1 MHSWED
7 FVFGTKPSGAIA
19 RSPEGAVSI
28 AISKTRVTL
37 VHKKSLTRIPIVV
50 VILLYWAARTRSEVT
65 EASAG
70 TRALGPLPFQLILPR
85 EHLLED
91 WYGTRRWLEDHG
103 ITPTL
108 TFVTD
113 SLGNPSGGNEQG
125 FTTANN
131 VGLDLN
137 FDFEKMCGF
146 GGASLLVSM
155 SYRFGGSLSA
165 NYIHNVFTVQQAFGG
180 ETFHLINVAYLQK
193 LFDDRVELRIGRIA
207 TGDDFLVS
215 PYNYV
220 FVQNGFDGNPVSI
233 FFNSPG
239 MTAYPNDTWGALVKV
254 RPTARTYIM
263 GGVYNGDPSIRT
275 NDHHGADFSMD
286 GPAFAIGEIA
296 YQPNS
301 LPGDRGLIGNYK
313 AGFWYDNS
321 LYSDFNTGADN
332 RGNWGF
338 YTLFDQVLVRFGEPP
353 SHRGFGGAGSF
364 LTSPDPSISQI
375 PYFFIAAL
383 VTRGIFVSRP
393 RDIIGFGVVYGHFS
407 DDLQDSQRQAQQLD
421 PTVGVQSHETVLEL
435 TYRLALLKS
444 ALYFQPDLQYV
455 FRPGG
460 TGRISDALVL
470 GAQVAVNF

>member
-1 MHSWED
+1 VHKE
-7 FVFGTKPSGAIA
+7 FRV
-19 RSPEGAVSI
+19 RVSI
-28 AISKTRVTL
+28 VI
-37 VHKKSLTRIPIVV
+37 
-50 VILLYWAARTRSEVT
+50 VILCCSAAVVRSRDTT

-70 TRALGPLPFQLILPR
+70 TRSLAPLPFQLMLPR
-85 EHLLED
+85 EHLLGD
-91 WYGTRRWLEDHG
+91 WYGTRTWLEDRG
-103 ITPTL
+103 IVPTL

-113 SLGNPSGGNEQG
+113 SLGNPSGGKDQG

-137 FDFEKMCGF
+137 FDLEKLCGF
-146 GGASLLVSM
+146 EGASFLLSM

-165 NYIHNVFTVQQAFGG
+165 NYIHNVFTVQQVFGG
-180 ETFHLINVAYLQK
+180 ETFHLINIAYQQK
-193 LFDDRVELRIGRIA
+193 LFDDRVELRLGRIG

-220 FVQNGFDGNPVSI
+220 FVQNGFDGNPVGI

-263 GGVYNGDPSIRT
+263 GGVYNGDPSIRA
-275 NDHHGADFSMD
+275 NDKHGVDFSMD
-286 GPAFAIGEIA
+286 GPLFAVGEIA

-321 LYSDFNTGADN
+321 LYTDFNTGAVN

-338 YTLFDQVLVRFGEPP
+338 YGMFDQVLVRFGEPA
-353 SHRGFGGAGSF
+353 SHRGFGVAGSF
-364 LTSPDPSISQI
+364 LASPDQSISQM
-375 PYFFIAAL
+375 PYFFTAAL
-383 VTRGIFVSRP
+383 VTRGIFISRP
-393 RDIIGFGVVYGHFS
+393 RDIIGLGVVYGHFS
-407 DDLQDSQRQAQQLD
+407 NDLQNFLQRAQQLN
-421 PTVGVQSHETVLEL
+421 PTVGVQSHETVVEL

-444 ALYFQPDLQYV
+444 ALYIQPDLQYV

>member
-1 MHSWED
+1 MHKE
-7 FVFGTKPSGAIA
+7 FRV
-19 RSPEGAVSI
+19 RVSI
-28 AISKTRVTL
+28 VI
-37 VHKKSLTRIPIVV
+37 
-50 VILLYWAARTRSEVT
+50 VILCCSAVVTRSQDIT

-70 TRALGPLPFQLILPR
+70 TRDLASSPFKLVLPR
-85 EHLLED
+85 EHLLGD
-91 WYGTRRWLEDHG
+91 WYGTRTWLENQG
-103 ITPTL
+103 IVPTL

-113 SLGNPSGGNEQG
+113 SLGNPSGGKEQG

-137 FDFEKMCGF
+137 FDLEKLGVLE
-146 GGASLLVSM
+146 GASFLFSM

-165 NYIHNVFTVQQAFGG
+165 NYIHNVFTVQQVFGG
-180 ETFHLINVAYLQK
+180 ETFHLINLAYLQK
-193 LFDDRVELRIGRIA
+193 LLDDRLELRLGRIA

-220 FVQNGFDGNPVSI
+220 FVQNGFDGNPVGI

-263 GGVYNGDPSIRT
+263 GGVYNGDPSIRD
-275 NDHHGADFSMD
+275 NSNHGVDFSMD
-286 GPAFAIGEIA
+286 GPLFAIAEIA

-321 LYSDFNTGADN
+321 RFSDFNTGEFE

-338 YTLFDQVLVRFGEPP
+338 YTLFDQVLVRFGEQE
-353 SHRGFGGAGSF
+353 SHRGFGIAGSF
-364 LTSPDPSISQI
+364 LVSPDQSISQM
-375 PYFFIAAL
+375 PFFFTAAL
-383 VTRGIFVSRP
+383 VTRGIFPSRP
-393 RDIIGFGVVYGHFS
+393 LDVIGLGVVYGHFS
-407 DDLQDSQRQAQQLD
+407 NDLQDSQRRAQQLD
-421 PTVGVQSHETVLEL
+421 PNVGVQSQETVVEL

-444 ALYFQPDLQYV
+444 ALFFQPDLQYV

-470 GAQVAVNF
+470 GAQVGVNF

>member
-1 MHSWED
+1 MHKEFRVRVLIVIVMLCCS
-7 FVFGTKPSGAIA
+7 A
-19 RSPEGAVSI
+19 AVAHSQD
-28 AISKTRVTL
+28 TN
-37 VHKKSLTRIPIVV
+37 
-50 VILLYWAARTRSEVT
+50 

-70 TRALGPLPFQLILPR
+70 TRSLAPLPFQLVLPR
-85 EHLLED
+85 EHLLGD
-91 WYGTRRWLEDHG
+91 WYGTRTWLEDRG
-103 ITPTL
+103 IIPTL

-131 VGLDLN
+131 LGLDLN
-137 FDFEKMCGF
+137 FDLEKLCGLE
-146 GGASLLVSM
+146 GGSFLLSM

-165 NYIHNVFTVQQAFGG
+165 NYIHNVFTVQQVFGG
-180 ETFHLINVAYLQK
+180 ETFHFINMAYLQK
-193 LFDDRVELRIGRIA
+193 LFDDRVEVRLGRIA

-220 FVQNGFDGNPVSI
+220 FVQNGFDGNPVGI

-239 MTAYPNDTWGALVKV
+239 MSAYPNDTWGALVKV

-263 GGVYNGDPSIRT
+263 GGVYNGDPSIRA
-275 NDHHGADFSMD
+275 NDKHGVDFSMD
-286 GPAFAIGEIA
+286 GPVFAIGELA

-301 LPGDRGLIGNYK
+301 IPGDHGLLGNYK

-321 LYSDFNTGADN
+321 RFTNFNTGEFE

-338 YTLFDQVLVRFGEPP
+338 YTMFDQVLVRFGEQK
-353 SHRGFGGAGSF
+353 SHRGFGIAGS
-364 LTSPDPSISQI
+364 LLVSPDQPISQM
-375 PYFFIAAL
+375 PYFFTAAL
-383 VTRGIFVSRP
+383 VTRGIFPSRP
-393 RDIIGFGVVYGHFS
+393 RDIVGLGIVYGHFS
-407 DDLQDSQRQAQQLD
+407 NDLQDSQQQAQQLD
-421 PTVGVQSHETVLEL
+421 PNVGVQSHETVLEL

-444 ALYFQPDLQYV
+444 ALYLQPDLQYV

>member
-1 MHSWED
+1 M
-7 FVFGTKPSGAIA
+7 VK
-19 RSPEGAVSI
+19 AVS
-28 AISKTRVTL
+28 
-37 VHKKSLTRIPIVV
+37 RILIVMV
-50 VILLYWAARTRSEVT
+50 MLCYWADRTRSEDNT

-70 TRALGPLPFQLILPR
+70 TRSLGPLPFQLVLPR
-85 EHLLED
+85 EHLLGD
-91 WYGTRRWLEDHG
+91 WYGSRTWLEDHG

-108 TFVTD
+108 SFVTD

-131 VGLDLN
+131 VALDLN
-137 FDFEKMCGF
+137 FDLEKLCGF
-146 GGASLLVSM
+146 EGASLLVSM

-165 NYIHNVFTVQQAFGG
+165 NYIHNVFTVQQVFGG

-193 LFDDRVELRIGRIA
+193 LFDDRVELRLGRIA

-263 GGVYNGDPSIRT
+263 GGVYNGDPSIRA
-275 NDHHGADFSMD
+275 NDKHGVDFSMD
-286 GPAFAIGEIA
+286 GPVFAIGEIA

-313 AGFWYDNS
+313 AGFWYDS
-321 LYSDFNTGADN
+321 SVYTDFNTGAVS

-338 YTLFDQVLVRFGEPP
+338 YTLFDQVLVRFGEQG
-353 SHRGFGGAGSF
+353 SHRGFGIAGSF
-364 LTSPDPSISQI
+364 LTSPDQSISQM
-375 PYFFIAAL
+375 PYFFTAAL
-383 VTRGIFVSRP
+383 VTRGILRSRS
-393 RDIIGFGVVYGHFS
+393 RDIIGLGVVYGHFS
-407 DDLQDSQRQAQQLD
+407 NDLQDFQRQAQQLD
-421 PTVGVQSHETVLEL
+421 PNVGVQSHETVLEF

-444 ALYFQPDLQYV
+444 ALYVQPDLQYV
-455 FRPGG
+455 FRPSG
-460 TGRISDALVL
+460 TGRIPDALVL

>member
-1 MHSWED
+1 MHKEFRVRVSI
-7 FVFGTKPSGAIA
+7 VIVVLYCSAAVA
-19 RSPEGAVSI
+19 RSQDI
-28 AISKTRVTL
+28 N
-37 VHKKSLTRIPIVV
+37 
-50 VILLYWAARTRSEVT
+50 

-70 TRALGPLPFQLILPR
+70 TRSVGPLPFQLILPR
-85 EHLLED
+85 EHLLGD
-91 WYGTRRWLEDHG
+91 WYGTRTWLEDRG
-103 ITPTL
+103 IVPTL

-113 SLGNPSGGNEQG
+113 SLGNPSGGKEQG

-137 FDFEKMCGF
+137 FDLEKLCGF
-146 GGASLLVSM
+146 EGGSFLLSM

-165 NYIHNVFTVQQAFGG
+165 NYIHNVFTVQQVFGG
-180 ETFHLINVAYLQK
+180 ETFHLINLAYQQK
-193 LFDDRVELRIGRIA
+193 LFDDHVELRLGRLGA
-207 TGDDFLVS
+207 GDDFLVS

-220 FVQNGFDGNPVSI
+220 FVQNGFDGNPVGI

-263 GGVYNGDPSIRT
+263 GGVYNGDPSIRD
-275 NDHHGADFSMD
+275 NSDHGVDFSMD
-286 GPAFAIGEIA
+286 GPLFAIAEIA

-321 LYSDFNTGADN
+321 LFSDFNTGEFE

-338 YTLFDQVLVRFGEPP
+338 YTLFDQVLVRFGEQG
-353 SHRGFGGAGSF
+353 SHRGFGIAGSF
-364 LTSPDPSISQI
+364 LVSPDQSISQM
-375 PYFFIAAL
+375 PYFFTAAL
-383 VTRGIFVSRP
+383 VTRGIFPSRP
-393 RDIIGFGVVYGHFS
+393 VDIIGLGVVYGHFS
-407 DDLQDSQRQAQQLD
+407 NDLQNFQRRAQQLD
-421 PTVGVQSHETVLEL
+421 PNVGVQSHETVVEL

-470 GAQVAVNF
+470 GAQVGVNF

>member
-1 MHSWED
+1 MH
-7 FVFGTKPSGAIA
+7 TKSQPSIILAIVILCCWMASEA
-19 RSPEGAVSI
+19 RSQD
-28 AISKTRVTL
+28 T
-37 VHKKSLTRIPIVV
+37 
-50 VILLYWAARTRSEVT
+50 T

-70 TRALGPLPFQLILPR
+70 TRSLGPLPFQLVLPR
-85 EHLLED
+85 EHLLGD
-91 WYGTRRWLEDHG
+91 WYGARTWLEDWG
-103 ITPTL
+103 IVPTL

-113 SLGNPSGGNEQG
+113 SLGNPTGGERQG

-137 FDFEKMCGF
+137 FDLEKLCGLD
-146 GGASLLVSM
+146 GGSFLLSM

-165 NYIHNVFTVQQAFGG
+165 NYIHNVFTVQQVFGG
-180 ETFHLINVAYLQK
+180 ETFHLINIAYQQK
-193 LFDDRVELRIGRIA
+193 LFDDRVELRLGRTA

-275 NDHHGADFSMD
+275 NDKHGADFSMD
-286 GPAFAIGEIA
+286 GPVFAIGEVA

-321 LYSDFNTGADN
+321 LYADFNTGAVN
-332 RGNWGF
+332 RGNWSF
-338 YTLFDQVLVRFGEPP
+338 YGMFDQVLVRFGEPAN
-353 SHRGFGGAGSF
+353 HRGFGVAGSF
-364 LTSPDPSISQI
+364 LASPDQSISRM
-375 PYFFIAAL
+375 PYFFTAAL
-383 VTRGIFVSRP
+383 VTRGIFPARP
-393 RDIIGFGVVYGHFS
+393 RDIIGLGVVYGHFS
-407 DDLQDSQRQAQQLD
+407 NDLQDSQRQAQQLD

-435 TYRLALLKS
+435 TYRLTLLKS
-444 ALYFQPDLQYV
+444 ALYFQPDMQYV
-455 FRPGG
+455 FRPGA
-460 TGRISDALVL
+460 TGQTSDALVL

>member
-1 MHSWED
+1 MHKEFRVRVSI
-7 FVFGTKPSGAIA
+7 VIVILYCSAAVA
-19 RSPEGAVSI
+19 RSQDI
-28 AISKTRVTL
+28 D
-37 VHKKSLTRIPIVV
+37 
-50 VILLYWAARTRSEVT
+50 

-70 TRALGPLPFQLILPR
+70 TRSLGPLPFQLILPR
-85 EHLLED
+85 EHLMGD
-91 WYGTRRWLEDHG
+91 WYGTRTWLEERG
-103 ITPTL
+103 VTPAL
-108 TFVTD
+108 TFETD
-113 SLGNPSGGNEQG
+113 SLGNPSGGKEQG

-137 FDFEKMCGF
+137 LDLEKLWGLE
-146 GGASLLVSM
+146 GGSFLLSM

-165 NYIHNVFTVQQAFGG
+165 NYIHNVFTVQQVFGG
-180 ETFHLINVAYLQK
+180 ETFHLINLAYQQK
-193 LFDDRVELRIGRIA
+193 LFDDRVELRLGRIA

-220 FVQNGFDGNPVSI
+220 FVQNGFDGNPVGI

-263 GGVYNGDPSIRT
+263 GGVYNGDPSIRD
-275 NDHHGADFSMD
+275 NSNNGADFSMD
-286 GPAFAIGEIA
+286 GPVFAIAEIA

-321 LYSDFNTGADN
+321 LFSVFNTGEFE

-338 YTLFDQVLVRFGEPP
+338 YTLFDQVLVRFGEQG
-353 SHRGFGGAGSF
+353 SHRGFGIAGSF
-364 LTSPDPSISQI
+364 LVSPDQSISQM
-375 PYFFIAAL
+375 PYFFTAAL
-383 VTRGIFVSRP
+383 VTRGIFPSRP
-393 RDIIGFGVVYGHFS
+393 VDIIGLGVVYGHFS
-407 DDLQDSQRQAQQLD
+407 NDLQNFQRRAQQLD
-421 PTVGVQSHETVLEL
+421 PNVGVQSHETVVEF

-455 FRPGG
+455 FRPDG
-460 TGRISDALVL
+460 TGRIADALVL
-470 GAQVAVNF
+470 GAQVGVNF

>member
-1 MHSWED
+1 MAK
-7 FVFGTKPSGAIA
+7 T
-19 RSPEGAVSI
+19 VS
-28 AISKTRVTL
+28 
-37 VHKKSLTRIPIVV
+37 RILIVM
-50 VILLYWAARTRSEVT
+50 VIVCCWADRTRSDDNT

-70 TRALGPLPFQLILPR
+70 TRSLGPLPFQLVLPR
-85 EHLLED
+85 EHLLGD
-91 WYGTRRWLEDHG
+91 WYGSRTWLEDHG

-113 SLGNPSGGNEQG
+113 SLGNPTGGSEQG

-137 FDFEKMCGF
+137 FDLEKLRGF
-146 GGASLLVSM
+146 QGASLLVSM

-165 NYIHNVFTVQQAFGG
+165 NYIHNVFTVQQVFGG
-180 ETFHLINVAYLQK
+180 ETFHLINIAYLQK

-220 FVQNGFDGNPVSI
+220 FVQNGFDGNPVGI

-254 RPTARTYIM
+254 RPTARIYIM
-263 GGVYNGDPSIRT
+263 GGVYNGASSIRD
-275 NDHHGADFSMD
+275 NSNHGVDFSMD
-286 GPAFAIGEIA
+286 GPLFAIGEVA

-301 LPGDRGLIGNYK
+301 LPGDRGLLGNYK

-321 LYSDFNTGADN
+321 LYTDFNTGAVN

-338 YTLFDQVLVRFGEPP
+338 YEMLDQVLVRFGEPA
-353 SHRGFGGAGSF
+353 SHRGLGVAGSF
-364 LTSPDPSISQI
+364 LASPDQSISQM
-375 PYFFIAAL
+375 PYFFTAAL
-383 VTRGIFVSRP
+383 VTRGIFSSRP
-393 RDIIGFGVVYGHFS
+393 RDIVGLGVVYGHFS
-407 DDLQDSQRQAQQLD
+407 DDLQDFQRRAQQLD
-421 PTVGVQSHETVLEL
+421 PNVGVQSHETVLEL
-435 TYRLALLKS
+435 TYRLASLKS

-460 TGRISDALVL
+460 TGRIADALVL

>member
-1 MHSWED
+1 MAK
-7 FVFGTKPSGAIA
+7 T
-19 RSPEGAVSI
+19 VS
-28 AISKTRVTL
+28 RTL
-37 VHKKSLTRIPIVV
+37 ILM
-50 VILLYWAARTRSEVT
+50 VILCCWADRTRSEDNT

-70 TRALGPLPFQLILPR
+70 TRSLGPLPFQLVLPR
-85 EHLLED
+85 EHLLGD
-91 WYGTRRWLEDHG
+91 WYGSRTWLEDNG

-108 TFVTD
+108 SFVTD

-137 FDFEKMCGF
+137 FDLEQLCGF
-146 GGASLLVSM
+146 EGASLLVSM

-165 NYIHNVFTVQQAFGG
+165 NYIHNVFTVQQVFGG
-180 ETFHLINVAYLQK
+180 ETFHLINIAYLQK
-193 LFDDRVELRIGRIA
+193 LFDDRVELRLGRIG

-220 FVQNGFDGNPVSI
+220 FVQNGFDGNPVGI

-239 MTAYPNDTWGALVKV
+239 MSAYPNDPWGALVKV
-254 RPTARTYIM
+254 RPTARTNIM
-263 GGVYNGDPSIRT
+263 AGVYNGDPSIRT
-275 NDHHGADFSMD
+275 IDHHGADFSVD
-286 GPAFAIGEIA
+286 GPLFAIGEVA
-296 YQPNS
+296 YQANS
-301 LPGDRGLIGNYK
+301 LLGDRGLLGNYK

-321 LYSDFNTGADN
+321 LYTDFNTGAVN

-338 YTLFDQVLVRFGEPP
+338 YGMFDQVLVRFGEPD
-353 SHRGFGGAGSF
+353 SQRGFGVAGSF
-364 LTSPDPSISQI
+364 LASPDQSISQM
-375 PYFFIAAL
+375 PYFFTAAL
-383 VTRGIFVSRP
+383 VTRGIFPSRP
-393 RDIIGFGVVYGHFS
+393 RDIIGLGVVYGHFS
-407 DDLQDSQRQAQQLD
+407 DDLQNSQRRAQQLD

-444 ALYFQPDLQYV
+444 ALYVQPDLQYV

>member
-1 MHSWED
+1 M
-7 FVFGTKPSGAIA
+7 A
-19 RSPEGAVSI
+19 RSED
-28 AISKTRVTL
+28 TN
-37 VHKKSLTRIPIVV
+37 
-50 VILLYWAARTRSEVT
+50 

-70 TRALGPLPFQLILPR
+70 TRSLAPLPFQLILPR
-85 EHLLED
+85 EHLLGD
-91 WYGTRRWLEDHG
+91 WYDTRTWLEDRG
-103 ITPTL
+103 IVPTL

-113 SLGNPSGGNEQG
+113 SLGNPSGGKEQG

-137 FDFEKMCGF
+137 FDLEKLCGLE
-146 GGASLLVSM
+146 GGSFLLSM

-165 NYIHNVFTVQQAFGG
+165 NYIHNVFTVQQVFGG
-180 ETFHLINVAYLQK
+180 ETFHLTYLQK
-193 LFDDRVELRIGRIA
+193 LLDDRVELRLGRIA

-220 FVQNGFDGNPVSI
+220 FVQNGFDGNPVGI

-239 MTAYPNDTWGALVKV
+239 MTAYPNDAWGALVKV

-263 GGVYNGDPSIRT
+263 GGVYNGDPSIRD
-275 NDHHGADFSMD
+275 NSDHGVDFSMD
-286 GPAFAIGEIA
+286 GPLFAIEEIA

-321 LYSDFNTGADN
+321 LFSDFNTGEFE

-338 YTLFDQVLVRFGEPP
+338 YTLFDQVLVRFGEQG
-353 SHRGFGGAGSF
+353 SHRGFGIAGSF
-364 LTSPDPSISQI
+364 LMSPDQSISEM
-375 PYFFIAAL
+375 PYFFTAAL
-383 VTRGIFVSRP
+383 VTRGIFPSRP
-393 RDIIGFGVVYGHFS
+393 VDIIGLGVVYGHFS
-407 DDLQDSQRQAQQLD
+407 DDLQDFQRRAQQRD
-421 PTVGVQSHETVLEL
+421 PNVGVQSHETALEL
-435 TYRLALLKS
+435 TYRMALLKS
-444 ALYFQPDLQYV
+444 ALYLQPDLQYV

>member
-1 MHSWED
+1 MHKEFRVRVSI
-7 FVFGTKPSGAIA
+7 VIVILCCSAAVA
-19 RSPEGAVSI
+19 RSQDI
-28 AISKTRVTL
+28 
-37 VHKKSLTRIPIVV
+37 
-50 VILLYWAARTRSEVT
+50 T

-70 TRALGPLPFQLILPR
+70 TRDLAPSPFKLVLPR
-85 EHLLED
+85 EHLLGD
-91 WYGTRRWLEDHG
+91 WYGTRTWLEDQG
-103 ITPTL
+103 IVPTL

-113 SLGNPSGGNEQG
+113 SLGNPSGGKDQG

-131 VGLDLN
+131 LGLDLN
-137 FDFEKMCGF
+137 FDLEKLCRFE
-146 GGASLLVSM
+146 GASFLLSM

-165 NYIHNVFTVQQAFGG
+165 NYIHNVFTVQQVFGG
-180 ETFHLINVAYLQK
+180 ETFHLINIAYQQK
-193 LFDDRVELRIGRIA
+193 LFDDRVELRLGRIA
-207 TGDDFLVS
+207 AGDDFLVS

-220 FVQNGFDGNPVSI
+220 FVQNGFDGNPVGI

-263 GGVYNGDPSIRT
+263 GGVYNGDPSIRA
-275 NDHHGADFSMD
+275 NDKHGVDFSMD
-286 GPAFAIGEIA
+286 GPLFAIGEIA

-321 LYSDFNTGADN
+321 LYTDFNTGAVN

-338 YTLFDQVLVRFGEPP
+338 YGMFDQVLVRFGEPA
-353 SHRGFGGAGSF
+353 SHRGFGVAGSF
-364 LTSPDPSISQI
+364 LASPDQSISQM
-375 PYFFIAAL
+375 PYFFTAAL
-383 VTRGIFVSRP
+383 VTRGIFPSRP
-393 RDIIGFGVVYGHFS
+393 RDIIGLGVVYGHFS
-407 DDLQDSQRQAQQLD
+407 NDLQNFQRRAQQLD
-421 PTVGVQSHETVLEL
+421 PNVGVQSQETVVEL

-444 ALYFQPDLQYV
+444 ALFFQPDLQYV

-470 GAQVAVNF
+470 GAQVGVNF